1 MHIVLNLP
9 FQIDMKKFLEECE
22 KNSLKIYSLKEYFL
36 DEKKSNSSL
45 LLGYASLDNEQ
56 IKNGIYLLI
65 KLIEKYMN
73 SK

>member
-1 MHIVLNLP
+1 MLNLP

-36 DEKKSNSSL
+36 DEKQSNSSL

>member
-36 DEKKSNSSL
+36 DEKQSNSSL